1 MKRIRILLLIVL
13 VGPALPGYA
22 SEERGQ
28 SSLGHAL
35 TLVHMFV
42 RIAAETDSS
51 PAASLR
57 ALDEVLA
64 GRNAA
69 ANEAISGLLKDVLAD
84 LSPEN
89 RATVAAIGR
98 DLVTVARKNL
108 LGVRPGETLFPDR
121 SLEARKQLNAMGLTY
136 HDSKQFLDA
145 VKRNDTLAA
154 ELFIAGR
161 GVDLSA
167 TDFWGRD
174 AVDFAR
180 RNNNEALAQ
189 LILRSRPA
197 ARSAPPAPQPPPFP
211 S

>member
-1 MKRIRILLLIVL
+1 MKTIRTLLIAALLIPVL
-13 VGPALPGYA
+13 PAQA
-22 SEERGQ
+22 AEEPAD
-28 SSLGHAL
+28 SSLGNIL

-42 RIAAETDSS
+42 RIAAESDSS
-51 PAASLR
+51 QVSLR
-57 ALDEVLA
+57 AIDEVLA

-69 ANEAISGLLKDVLAD
+69 ANEAVAGLLNEALAEV
-84 LSPEN
+84 SPQN
-89 RATVAAIGR
+89 RATIAAIGR
-98 DLVTVARKNL
+98 DLVGMARKNL
-108 LGVRPGETLFPDR
+108 FGVNPGQTVFPDR
-121 SLEARKQLNAMGLTY
+121 SAEARKELTAMGLTY
-136 HDSKQFLDA
+136 HDSKQFLSA
-145 VKRNDTLAA
+145 VKRNDVLAA

-180 RNNNEALAQ
+180 GNNNEQLAQ

-197 ARSAPPAPQPPPFP
+197 ARSSQPAPQQTPFP

>member
-1 MKRIRILLLIVL
+1 MKAIRTLLVAALLIPVL
-13 VGPALPGYA
+13 PAQA
-22 SEERGQ
+22 AEEPSD
-28 SSLGHAL
+28 SSLGNIL

-42 RIAAETDSS
+42 RIAAESDSS
-51 PAASLR
+51 QVSLR
-57 ALDEVLA
+57 AIDEVLA

-69 ANEAISGLLKDVLAD
+69 ANEAVAGLLNEALAEV
-84 LSPEN
+84 SPQN
-89 RATVAAIGR
+89 RATIAAIGR
-98 DLVTVARKNL
+98 DLVGMARKNL
-108 LGVRPGETLFPDR
+108 FGVNPGQTVFPDR
-121 SLEARKQLNAMGLTY
+121 SAEARKELTAMGLTY
-136 HDSKQFLDA
+136 HDSKQFLSA
-145 VKRNDTLAA
+145 VKRNDVLAA

-180 RNNNEALAQ
+180 GNNNEQLAQ

-197 ARSAPPAPQPPPFP
+197 ARSSQPAPQQTPFP

>member
-1 MKRIRILLLIVL
+1 MKAIRILAVAALLV
-13 VGPALPGYA
+13 PALPA
-22 SEERGQ
+22 QAADEP

-42 RIAAETDSS
+42 RLAAESDNSQL
-51 PAASLR
+51 SLR
-57 ALDEVLA
+57 AIDEVLA

-69 ANEAISGLLKDVLAD
+69 ANEAIAGLLNDVLAD
-84 LSPEN
+84 VSPAD
-89 RATVAAIGR
+89 RATIAAIGR
-98 DLVTVARKNL
+98 DLVTVARKNI
-108 LGVRPGETLFPDR
+108 LGAKPGETLFPDR
-121 SLEARKQLNAMGLTY
+121 SLNARKELAAMGLTY

-180 RNNNEALAQ
+180 RNKNEGLAQ

-197 ARSAPPAPQPPPFP
+197 TRSTQPAPQQTPFP

>member
-1 MKRIRILLLIVL
+1 MKPIRILLVAALL
-13 VGPALPGYA
+13 VPALPA
-22 SEERGQ
+22 QAAEEPPPT
-28 SSLGHAL
+28 SLNHAL
-35 TLVHMFV
+35 ALVHMFV
-42 RIAAETDSS
+42 RIAAESNTSQV
-51 PAASLR
+51 SLR
-57 ALDEVLA
+57 AIDEVLS

-69 ANEAISGLLKDVLAD
+69 ANEAVAGLMKDVLAD
-84 LSPEN
+84 VSPEN
-89 RATVAAIGR
+89 RATIAAIGR

-108 LGVRPGETLFPDR
+108 LGVGPGQSLFPDR
-121 SLEARKQLNAMGLTY
+121 SLEARKELTAMGLTY

-145 VKRNDTLAA
+145 VKRNDAMAA

-180 RNNNEALAQ
+180 RNNNERLAE

-197 ARSAPPAPQPPPFP
+197 AR
-211 S
+211 

>member
-1 MKRIRILLLIVL
+1 MKPIRTLLIAALL
-13 VGPALPGYA
+13 VPALPA
-22 SEERGQ
+22 QAAEEPTG
-28 SSLGHAL
+28 LGHAL

-42 RIAAETDSS
+42 RIAAESDTSQ
-51 PAASLR
+51 ASLR
-57 ALDEVLA
+57 AIDEVLS

-69 ANEAISGLLKDVLAD
+69 ANEAVAGLLNEVLAD
-84 LSPEN
+84 VSPQD
-89 RATVAAIGR
+89 RATIAAIGR
-98 DLVTVARKNL
+98 DLVGIARKNV
-108 LGVRPGETLFPDR
+108 LGAKPGESLFPDR
-121 SLEARKQLNAMGLTY
+121 SVEARKQLNAMGLTY

-145 VKRNDTLAA
+145 VKRNDALAA
-154 ELFIAGR
+154 ELFVAGR

-180 RNNNEALAQ
+180 RNNNENLAQ

-197 ARSAPPAPQPPPFP
+197 KRSEPQAPQRSPFP

>member
-1 MKRIRILLLIVL
+1 MKSIRILLAALL
-13 VGPALPGYA
+13 LAPALSARAAEDA
-22 SEERGQ
+22 S
-28 SSLGHAL
+28 LNHAL

-42 RIAAETDSS
+42 RIAAESDVS
-51 PAASLR
+51 PSASLR
-57 ALDEVLA
+57 AIDEVLA

-69 ANEAISGLLKDVLAD
+69 ANEALAGLMKDMLAD
-84 LSPEN
+84 VSPEN
-89 RATVAAIGR
+89 RATIAAIGR

-108 LGVRPGETLFPDR
+108 LGLKAGETLFPDR
-121 SLEARKQLNAMGLTY
+121 SLEARKELAAMGLTY
-136 HDSKQFLDA
+136 HDSRQFLDA

-180 RNNNEALAQ
+180 RNQNERLAE
-189 LILRSRPA
+189 LVLRSRPA
-197 ARSAPPAPQPPPFP
+197 AR
-211 S
+211 

>member
-1 MKRIRILLLIVL
+1 MKTIRTLILASLLI
-13 VGPALPGYA
+13 PALPTQA
-22 SEERGQ
+22 AEESTGL
-28 SSLGHAL
+28 SHAL

-42 RIAAETDSS
+42 RIAAESDTST
-51 PAASLR
+51 ASLR
-57 ALDEVLA
+57 AIDEVLS

-69 ANEAISGLLKDVLAD
+69 ANEAVAGLLNEVLAD
-84 LSPEN
+84 VSPQD
-89 RATVAAIGR
+89 RATIAAIGR
-98 DLVTVARKNL
+98 DLVGVARKNL
-108 LGVRPGETLFPDR
+108 LGMKSGESLFPDR
-121 SLEARKQLNAMGLTY
+121 SMEARKQLNAMGLTY

-145 VKRNDTLAA
+145 VKRNDSIAA

-180 RNNNEALAQ
+180 RNHNENLAQ

-197 ARSAPPAPQPPPFP
+197 ARSEPQAPQRSPFP

>member
-1 MKRIRILLLIVL
+1 MKTIRTLLIAAL
-13 VGPALPGYA
+13 LIPALPA
-22 SEERGQ
+22 QAADEPAD
-28 SSLGHAL
+28 SSLGHVL

-42 RIAAETDSS
+42 RIAAESDFSQV
-51 PAASLR
+51 SLR
-57 ALDEVLA
+57 AIDEVLA

-69 ANEAISGLLKDVLAD
+69 ANEAIASLMNDALAD
-84 LSPEN
+84 VSPQN
-89 RATVAAIGR
+89 RATIAAIGR
-98 DLVTVARKNL
+98 DLVGVARKNL
-108 LGVRPGETLFPDR
+108 LGVKPGETLFPDR
-121 SLEARKQLNAMGLTY
+121 SMEARKQLNAMGLTY

-145 VKRNDTLAA
+145 VKRNDVLAA

-167 TDFWGRD
+167 SDFWGRD

-197 ARSAPPAPQPPPFP
+197 TR
-211 S
+211 

>member
-1 MKRIRILLLIVL
+1 MKTVRALLIAALL
-13 VGPALPGYA
+13 VPALPA
-22 SEERGQ
+22 QAAQE
-28 SSLGHAL
+28 SSPDTLGHML

-42 RIAAETDSS
+42 RIAAESDTS
-51 PAASLR
+51 AASLR
-57 ALDEVLA
+57 AIDEVLA

-69 ANEAISGLLKDVLAD
+69 ANEAIAGLLKDALAD
-84 LSPEN
+84 VSPEN
-89 RATVAAIGR
+89 RATIAAIGR
-98 DLVTVARKNL
+98 DLVGVARKNL
-108 LGVRPGETLFPDR
+108 LGARPGEALFQDR
-121 SLEARKQLNAMGLTY
+121 SLQARKELAAMGLTY
-136 HDSKQFLDA
+136 HDSKQFLDS
-145 VKRNDTLAA
+145 VKRNDTIAA

-180 RNNNEALAQ
+180 RNNNERLAQ

-197 ARSAPPAPQPPPFP
+197 ARSTQPAPPPPPFP

>member
-1 MKRIRILLLIVL
+1 MKTIRTLLIAAL
-13 VGPALPGYA
+13 LIPALPA
-22 SEERGQ
+22 QAADEPAD
-28 SSLGHAL
+28 SSLGHVL

-42 RIAAETDSS
+42 RIAAESDAPQVT
-51 PAASLR
+51 LR
-57 ALDEVLA
+57 AIDEVLA

-69 ANEAISGLLKDVLAD
+69 ANEAIASLMNDALAD
-84 LSPEN
+84 VSPQN
-89 RATVAAIGR
+89 RATIAAIGR
-98 DLVTVARKNL
+98 DLVGVARKNL
-108 LGVRPGETLFPDR
+108 LGVKPGETLFPDR
-121 SLEARKQLNAMGLTY
+121 SMEARKQLNAMGLTY

-145 VKRNDTLAA
+145 VKRNDVLAA

-167 TDFWGRD
+167 SDFWGRD

-180 RNNNEALAQ
+180 RNNNEPLAQ

-197 ARSAPPAPQPPPFP
+197 ARSAQPAPQQPPSP

>member
-1 MKRIRILLLIVL
+1 MKTIRILFLAAFLT
-13 VGPALPGYA
+13 PALPA
-22 SEERGQ
+22 QAAEEP
-28 SSLGHAL
+28 SPLGHML

-42 RIAAETDSS
+42 RLAAESDTSTS
-51 PAASLR
+51 SLR
-57 ALDEVLA
+57 AIDEVLS

-69 ANEAISGLLKDVLAD
+69 ANEAVAGLMQEALAD
-84 LSPEN
+84 VSPEN
-89 RATVAAIGR
+89 RATIAAIGR
-98 DLVTVARKNL
+98 DLVGIARKNL
-108 LGVRPGETLFPDR
+108 LGAKPGESLFPDR
-121 SLEARKQLNAMGLTY
+121 SLEARKQLTAIGLTY

-145 VKRNDTLAA
+145 VKRNDALAT

-180 RNNNEALAQ
+180 RNHNENLAQ

-197 ARSAPPAPQPPPFP
+197 TRSAPPAPQPLPYP

>member
-1 MKRIRILLLIVL
+1 MKPIRTLLLATLLI
-13 VGPALPGYA
+13 PALPA
-22 SEERGQ
+22 QAAEEPTD
-28 SSLGHAL
+28 SSLGHVL

-42 RIAAETDSS
+42 RIAAESDSS
-51 PAASLR
+51 QVSLR
-57 ALDEVLA
+57 AIDEVLA

-69 ANEAISGLLKDVLAD
+69 ANDAVAGLLNDALAD
-84 LSPEN
+84 VSPQN
-89 RATVAAIGR
+89 RATIAAIGR
-98 DLVTVARKNL
+98 DLVGVARKNL
-108 LGVRPGETLFPDR
+108 LGVKPGESLFPDR
-121 SLEARKQLNAMGLTY
+121 SMDARKQLNAMGLTY

-145 VKRNDTLAA
+145 VKRNDALAV
-154 ELFIAGR
+154 ELFVAGR

-180 RNNNEALAQ
+180 KNNNERLAQ

-197 ARSAPPAPQPPPFP
+197 APKAQPAPQQPPFP